1 MASPTRWTWVWGS
14 SRSWW
19 WTGKPGVLQPMGSKR
34 VGHHWAT
41 ELNWTWGRD
50 WVNGGGRGV
59 GRGWKSVSDM
69 MSRVRWCLLTVIMN
83 ETEAQVRYVMEIQE
97 CWTRELQSFR
107 NLILILNPGLG
118 VGRVG
123 RKGCTASSH
132 LILLPHSLLPWA
144 PRPPPLHPS
153 FLLLK
158 LTPYSE
164 NWSRRVKHIFG
175 YGNLAPHF
183 LKMYR
188 TIN

>member
-1 MASPTRWTWVWGS
+1 MDMS
-14 SRSWW
+14 
-19 WTGKPGVLQPMGSKR
+19 LSKLR
-34 VGHHWAT
+34 ELVMDRDQKESDTT
-41 ELNWTWGRD
+41 EQLNWTWGSD

-69 MSRVRWCLLTVIMN
+69 MSRVRWCLLTIIMN
-83 ETEAQVRYVMEIQE
+83 ETEARVQYVMEIQE
-97 CWTRELQSFR
+97 CWTREFQSFR

-118 VGRVG
+118 VGGVG